1 MTELLHSLVDLV
13 LSIIAVLHAVVLLAR
28 PLLPLLAWMA
38 FWYLAV
44 DWKRLRATLGAGG
57 WVAPVLVAGFAV
69 VIRVV
74 STKQGHPP
82 MPFGPTTI
90 SPVVAGIAWT
100 SLLAALAM
108 ICGAAQI
115 SRNAARADTYE
126 I

>member
-1 MTELLHSLVDLV
+1 MSELLTSLIDLV
-13 LSIIAVLHAVVLLAR
+13 LALLNVILALAKIVEPVVAI
-28 PLLPLLAWMA
+28 LAWMA

-44 DWKRLRATLGAGG
+44 DWKRLRTVLGAGG
-57 WVAPVLVAGFAV
+57 WLVPVLVAGFVV

-74 STKQGHPP
+74 TSQTGGTA

-90 SPVVAGIAWT
+90 SPVVAAIAWT

-115 SRNAARADTYE
+115 SRNAVKADLYE